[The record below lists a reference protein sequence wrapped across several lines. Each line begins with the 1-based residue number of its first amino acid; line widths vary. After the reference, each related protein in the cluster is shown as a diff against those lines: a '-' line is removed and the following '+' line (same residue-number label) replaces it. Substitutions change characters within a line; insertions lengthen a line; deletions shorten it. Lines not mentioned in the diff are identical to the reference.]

1 MQVNIQNRSVLYG
14 SRVTELVAEGFYEA
28 ELIDVL
34 PFANTFGER
43 IGLVFEITA
52 GRYQGSELMESAA
65 VTGSSRG
72 KLAELIRGIGGAD
85 VSPLSARELIGRH
98 CFIGVR
104 HESNKA
110 GKTFAAIT
118 HTFT

>member
-1 MQVNIQNRSVLYG
+1 MQVSIQNRSVLYG
-14 SRVTELVAEGFYEA
+14 SRVTELVTAGIYEA
-28 ELIDVL
+28 ELIDVV

-52 GRYQGSELMESAA
+52 GRYQGSEIMESAA
-65 VTGSSRG
+65 ATGSSRG
-72 KLAELIRGIGGAD
+72 KLAELVRGIGGAE

-98 CFIGVR
+98 CFIGVK
-104 HESNKA
+104 HEKNKA

-118 HTFT
+118 QTFT